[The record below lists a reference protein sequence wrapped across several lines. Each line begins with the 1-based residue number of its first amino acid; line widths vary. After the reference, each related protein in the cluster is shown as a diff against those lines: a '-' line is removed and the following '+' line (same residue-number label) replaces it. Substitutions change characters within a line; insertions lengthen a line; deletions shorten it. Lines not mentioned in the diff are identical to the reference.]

1 MHIITK
7 IKVTNPRLTRID
19 CKVKLIYS
27 ITQFYQVVVGDHD
40 ITKSDGEQ
48 RITPKYEPAV
58 QFIILPNV
66 SIISSFRAFHD
77 NDFSFS
83 RVDRDL
89 AIIELSS
96 AVRFSDHVS
105 PICLPDK
112 EKSYDAE
119 LVTVAGWGK
128 LGTSQGQP
136 RILQK
141 VYIRSTKVG
150 SRDRRCFVS
159 RLI

>member
-1 MHIITK
+1 M
-7 IKVTNPRLTRID
+7 
-19 CKVKLIYS
+19 YS
-27 ITQFYQVVVGDHD
+27 AF
-40 ITKSDGEQ
+40 
-48 RITPKYEPAV
+48 P
-58 QFIILPNV
+58 L
-66 SIISSFRAFHD
+66 RAFHD

-96 AVRFSDHVS
+96 AVRFSERVS

-112 EKSYDAE
+112 EKNYDAE

-141 VYIRSTKVG
+141 VY
-150 SRDRRCFVS
+150 
-159 RLI
+159 